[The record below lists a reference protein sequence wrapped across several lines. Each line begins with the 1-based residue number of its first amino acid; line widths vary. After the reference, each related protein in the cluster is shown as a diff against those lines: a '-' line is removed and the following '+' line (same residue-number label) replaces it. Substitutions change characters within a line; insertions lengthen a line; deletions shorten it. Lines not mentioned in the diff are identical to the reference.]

1 MRTTHCW
8 QVDTGADQQ
17 QEAPTLERR
26 PYITRPAPE
35 GGNSWKSQDQH
46 QRKLKT
52 SQDEHQM
59 EGTVLVRLASNFF
72 KQENQLTAQLEH
84 FIQRLENGDPS
95 IFYEVEFCDSVLGT
109 QQAVVR
115 GEGTLHH
122 KVNATMLDQLY
133 VSQTRQPSALRVCRA
148 TSL

>member
-1 MRTTHCW
+1 
-8 QVDTGADQQ
+8 
-17 QEAPTLERR
+17 
-26 PYITRPAPE
+26 
-35 GGNSWKSQDQH
+35 
-46 QRKLKT
+46 
-52 SQDEHQM
+52 M

-122 KVNATMLDQLY
+122 KVNATMLDQLD
-133 VSQTRQPSALRVCRA
+133 VSQTRQPSAHRVCRA